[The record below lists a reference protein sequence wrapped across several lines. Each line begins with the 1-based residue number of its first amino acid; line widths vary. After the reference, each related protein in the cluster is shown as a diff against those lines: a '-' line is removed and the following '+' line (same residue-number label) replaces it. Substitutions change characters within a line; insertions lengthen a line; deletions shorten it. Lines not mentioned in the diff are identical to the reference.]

1 MTSACVVFV
10 TASNRKEADK
20 ISKTIVKERLAACV
34 NQIPSI
40 RSRYWWKGKVET
52 ANESLLII
60 KTKKSKFEALRK
72 RIQTIHS
79 YAVPEVIALEIVQG
93 NPDYLKWM
101 DESVS

>member
-52 ANESLLII
+52 ANES
-60 KTKKSKFEALRK
+60 
-72 RIQTIHS
+72 
-79 YAVPEVIALEIVQG
+79 
-93 NPDYLKWM
+93 
-101 DESVS
+101 

>member
-60 KTKKSKFEALRK
+60 KTKKSKFEALKK

>member
-20 ISKTIVKERLAACV
+20 ISKTVVKERLAACV
-34 NQIPSI
+34 NQVPSI

-52 ANESLLII
+52 ANESFLII